1 MRFDEPWLLLLL
13 VAVPALFL
21 WTRRRNRPATVGYT
35 STGDLGSLGS
45 TFMTRLRALLPWLR
59 LLVLALCIVALA
71 RPQWGQQVTRIY
83 RDGIAIVMVV
93 DVSSSMGAL
102 DLQIGEEQANRLE
115 VVKETFRGF
124 VEGGDGEDAE
134 SGREG
139 DLIGMVT
146 FARFSDNLSPLTLDH
161 EALLLALDEIDIVE
175 IADED
180 GTAIGDAVVMGAEL
194 LQRAGAKSR
203 VMIVLTDGSNNA
215 GNTTPLDSAAAAKA
229 LGIKMYT
236 IGTGTRGVAMT
247 PVRQSDD
254 KVVVVPT
261 QVFIDE
267 RTLTDMAEATGG
279 RYFRATDGAALQ
291 AIYDEIDRLEK
302 STNVA
307 EQYQRY
313 IEGYPALLLAALLL
327 LFAEAALVNT
337 RLRALP

>member
-13 VAVPALFL
+13 AAVPALFL
-21 WTRRRNRPATVGYT
+21 WTRRRDRPASVGYT
-35 STGDLGSLGS
+35 ATDDLAALGA
-45 TFMTRLRALLPWLR
+45 TFMTRVRAALPWLR

-93 DVSSSMGAL
+93 DISSSMGAL
-102 DLQIGEEQANRLE
+102 DLQIGDEPANRLDM
-115 VVKETFRGF
+115 VKETFRGF
-124 VEGGDGEDAE
+124 VEGGEEEDAGP
-134 SGREG
+134 GREG
-139 DLIGMVT
+139 DLIGMVA

-161 EALLLALDEIDIVE
+161 EALLRALDEIDITR
-175 IADED
+175 IAEED

-194 LQRAGAKSR
+194 LQRAGAESK

-215 GNTTPLDSAAAAKA
+215 GNTDPVESAAAARA
-229 LGIKMYT
+229 LDIKIYT
-236 IGTGTRGVAMT
+236 IGTGTRGTAMT
-247 PVRQSDD
+247 PVTLGDGT
-254 KVVVVPT
+254 VITVPT

-267 RTLTDMAEATGG
+267 RTLAAMAEATGG
-279 RYFRATDGAALQ
+279 RYFRATDGDALR
-291 AIYDEIDRLEK
+291 AIYEEIDRLEK

-313 IEGYPALLLAALLL
+313 VEGYPALLLAALLL

>member
-21 WTRRRNRPATVGYT
+21 WMRRRNRPATVGYT
-35 STGDLGSLGS
+35 STGDLGSLGG

-102 DLQIGEEQANRLE
+102 DLQIGEEQANRLD

-124 VEGGDGEDAE
+124 VEGGDGEGAE

-161 EALLLALDEIDIVE
+161 DALLLALDEIDIVQ

-215 GNTTPLDSAAAAKA
+215 GNTTPLDSASAAKA
-229 LGIKMYT
+229 LGIKIYT
-236 IGTGTRGVAMT
+236 IGTGTRGTAMT

-279 RYFRATDGAALQ
+279 RYFRATDGAALH

-327 LFAEAALVNT
+327 LFGEAALVNT